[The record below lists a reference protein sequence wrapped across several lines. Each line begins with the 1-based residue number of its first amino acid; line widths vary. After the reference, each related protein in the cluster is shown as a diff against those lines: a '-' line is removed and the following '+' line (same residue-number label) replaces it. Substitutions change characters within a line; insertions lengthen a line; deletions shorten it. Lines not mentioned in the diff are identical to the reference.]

1 MYYVSSL
8 VTGDRTAVRVLSSN
22 PMQVHT
28 CDTGAHTGV
37 WYISPL
43 GCIKMREVFAAI
55 VIAVSQTLYA
65 VSSQQPLI
73 MQNQTRQL
81 N

>member
-1 MYYVSSL
+1 MRD
-8 VTGDRTAVRVLSSN
+8 DRTAVRVLSSN
-22 PMQVHT
+22 PTQVHA
-28 CDTGAHTGV
+28 CDTGAQTGIRC
-37 WYISPL
+37 ISPPE
-43 GCIKMREVFAAI
+43 CIKMREVFAAI
-55 VIAVSQTLYA
+55 VIAVSQRLYA